1 MLEEERKKDIAMP
14 PLEEVQP
21 EQKTEPPESP
31 LGQEKGA
38 PEPPETE
45 SSKVQ
50 SAPPNETRTE
60 EINTLNVKPPT
71 QQERNFKTLRANKD
85 KLELER
91 NEALEKLAK
100 YEQQKSAL
108 KPTLQESDDYG
119 LGLGEDDLAEGKHL
133 KKINAHIQKL
143 EKQINKYQQQSSEI
157 GVETKI
163 KQQYPDF
170 DKIVSKD
177 NIELLRSLHPEIAQT
192 INSSSDL
199 YNKAVSAYTMIKKLG
214 IVTEDN
220 FQQDRA
226 LAQKNAAKPKP
237 LSSVSPQQG
246 DSPLSHANAFANGLT
261 DDLKKQLY
269 REMIDAAKKS

>member
-38 PEPPETE
+38 PEPTETE

-157 GVETKI
+157 GIETKI

-269 REMIDAAKKS
+269 REMIDAAKKP